1 MSCCRVLNAAI
12 IKSHTVRS
20 FLNQERTV
28 SSQLNVFT
36 PDISQ
41 LSLPAELDAAL
52 AQTNPQA
59 YGELLWQSLENIG
72 YHLPN
77 ANSHLQICS
86 DDPKIQHLAWET
98 LAHPQHGYLAHSLN
112 LNISRALPK
121 TATTFKPARNSPVQ
135 ILLFN
140 TQVKQRLGLEQEQQA
155 LQHLFAAYP
164 ATVRF
169 VVNYDGRFSKFCELL
184 QQQTWDLV
192 IFSGHAL
199 AATSPCLLFESEHQP
214 FEAVSTTQLQNL
226 FKQASVQCLIL
237 AACQSAHA
245 SNSQPSLTQ
254 TLAASV
260 PHVIGMRE
268 SILDRASQ
276 VFVENFCAE
285 IVRGANIGDA
295 VQQARLAMQHL
306 LTQGVVWRD
315 KYHRPCAVP
324 NAMQWSFPVLYSDN
338 PQTRLLEKS
347 DLIIE
352 TTPPALFIGRR
363 RELRELHAL
372 LAQQQ
377 VIILEGG
384 AGMGKTALLQQLWR
398 DLHSAQQQSF
408 VLNNLQQISKLTE
421 IKKKVLC
428 VIEAEHCVD
437 SVDKLWAALNT
448 LHNPELSLMIS
459 TRNHKKINAEF
470 FPCYRLTAPSFEDF
484 VSYGESLGLYYST
497 VQYRLLYQ
505 TTGGNFNLFKLLQT
519 QTLPTDRAS
528 FLKQLAVVRRY
539 LQALQRDS

>member
-1 MSCCRVLNAAI
+1 MLN
-12 IKSHTVRS
+12 
-20 FLNQERTV
+20 LP
-28 SSQLNVFT
+28 QLNVFT

-52 AQTNPQA
+52 AQANPQA

-121 TATTFKPARNSPVQ
+121 SATTFKPARNSPVQ
-135 ILLFN
+135 IVLFN

-155 LQHLFAAYP
+155 LQHLFATYP

-184 QQQTWDLV
+184 QQQAWDLV

-199 AATSPCLLFESEHQP
+199 ATTSPCLLFESEHQP

-237 AACQSAHA
+237 AACQSAQA
-245 SNSQPSLTQ
+245 TVSQPSLTQ
-254 TLAASV
+254 ALAAIV

-285 IVRGANIGDA
+285 IVRGASIGDA
-295 VQQARLAMQHL
+295 VQQARFAMRHL
-306 LTQGVVWRD
+306 LTQGEVWRD
-315 KYHRPCAVP
+315 KYHRPCVAP

-338 PQTRLLEKS
+338 PQTTLLEKS
-347 DLIIE
+347 DLIIGIIGV
-352 TTPPALFIGRR
+352 TPPALFIGRR
-363 RELRELHAL
+363 QELRELHAL
-372 LAQQQ
+372 LAQQR

-384 AGMGKTALLQQLWR
+384 AGMGKTALLQQLLR

-408 VLNNLQQISKLTE
+408 VLNNLQQISKLAE
-421 IKKKVLC
+421 IKGKVLC

-459 TRNHKKINAEF
+459 TRNHKKINAEL

-519 QTLPTDRAS
+519 QTLSTDRAS